1 MYIAGR
7 LYLCWDRNPPSFH
20 SGIQNE
26 AKNNDTDTDTDTD
39 TTDNEDLIW
48 DVLILRQRTKEKTK
62 INWEIIFRNHISV
75 MLFRCSQGWWWYNK
89 DKSWRIKSLLI
100 SWTVTGFLFQAL
112 FFLLIIQGFQKQGLS
127 KKKKNLFYYNQFHKQ
142 SLPPQFLLNI
152 VLSPNLISI
161 LWDYQILVELCPF

>member
-62 INWEIIFRNHISV
+62 IN
-75 MLFRCSQGWWWYNK
+75 
-89 DKSWRIKSLLI
+89 
-100 SWTVTGFLFQAL
+100 
-112 FFLLIIQGFQKQGLS
+112 
-127 KKKKNLFYYNQFHKQ
+127 
-142 SLPPQFLLNI
+142 
-152 VLSPNLISI
+152 
-161 LWDYQILVELCPF
+161 